1 MERYMQNG
9 RLAQQ
14 LQFIIEIDK
23 LKQILRQSRLSDNS
37 RRENSAEHSWHIAL
51 MAFTLAEHAGEPLN
65 LLQAMKMLLLHDI
78 VEIDAGDTYS
88 YDVEA
93 NLDKAE
99 RETLAAERLFGLL
112 PADQAAEFRLLWEEF
127 EQQETPESRFAN
139 AMDRLH
145 PLLLN
150 YQNRSDTWR
159 RHGIK
164 RSQVEVR
171 MQPVSTGA
179 PACWSHVQ
187 QIIEELVG
195 EGYLLE

>member
-1 MERYMQNG
+1 MEQPMQNG

-14 LQFIIEIDK
+14 LHFIIEIDR
-23 LKQILRQSRLSDNS
+23 LKHILRQSRLSDNS
-37 RRENSAEHSWHIAL
+37 RRENSAEHSWHIAM
-51 MAFTLAEHAGEPLN
+51 MALTLAEHAGEAID
-65 LLQAMKMLLLHDI
+65 LLRAMKMLLLHDV
-78 VEIDAGDTYS
+78 VEIDAGDTYC
-88 YDVEA
+88 YDVTA
-93 NLDKAE
+93 NLDKVE

-127 EQQETPESRFAN
+127 EEQQTPEARFAN

-164 RSQVEVR
+164 RSQVEAR
-171 MQPVSTGA
+171 MQPVSSGA
-179 PACWSHVQ
+179 PACWLHVQ

-195 EGYLLE
+195 EGLLQD